1 MRAFTIYLLFPINF
15 LSLIIIH
22 IMIYSHNIYWPYHEA
37 CQMLHPKAY
46 TPQVPQKTFEESY
59 YLYCLHSRYYL

>member
-1 MRAFTIYLLFPINF
+1 MRAYTVYLLFPINF

-22 IMIYSHNIYWPYHEA
+22 IMIYRHNIYEPYHEA

-46 TPQVPQKTFEESY
+46 NPQVPQKTFEESS
-59 YLYCLHSRYYL
+59 CLTDFHS